1 MTDKVSKY
9 DGKLIK
15 LYLPF
20 DLYLDEV
27 CLCLK
32 LEEVPT
38 SRGGDVKL
46 DIFVK
51 GQIAS
56 IHCYEDELELLDSSE

>member
-1 MTDKVSKY
+1 MTDKISKY
-9 DGKLIK
+9 EGKLIK

-38 SRGGDVKL
+38 SHVKL